1 MTMTIRAATPDDIDG
16 LFHVRTSV
24 RENTLT
30 IEELEELGITKAA
43 VTDLIHNSPCAWVAA
58 EDQKIVG
65 FSMIIPED
73 ACLFAAFVLPEYEN
87 RGIGKQLVRIAEE
100 TLFQQ
105 HEVIWLET
113 GKSTRA
119 AGFYRYTGWGN
130 ETAADEGDIRLE
142 KRRA

>member
-1 MTMTIRAATPDDIDG
+1 MTMAIRAATPDDIDG

-30 IEELEELGITKAA
+30 REELEEMGITKAA
-43 VTDLIHNSPCAWVAA
+43 VTAMIQNASCAWVAA

-73 ACLFAAFVLPEYEN
+73 ACLFAAFVLPEYEGK
-87 RGIGKQLVRIAEE
+87 GIGKQLVSIAEDE
-100 TLFQQ
+100 LFQQ

-113 GKSTRA
+113 GKTTRA
-119 AGFYRYTGWGN
+119 AGFYRHTGWGN
-130 ETAADEGDIRLE
+130 ETAAGEGDIRLE
-142 KRRA
+142 KRKD

>member
-1 MTMTIRAATPDDIDG
+1 MTMTFRAATPDDIDG

-30 IEELEELGITKAA
+30 CEELEEMGITKAA
-43 VTDLIHNSPCAWVAA
+43 VTAMMQASLCAWVAA
-58 EDQKIVG
+58 DDQKIVG

-73 ACLFAAFVLPEYEN
+73 ACLFAAFVLPEYEGK
-87 RGIGKQLVRIAEE
+87 GIGKQLVRFAEDE
-100 TLFQQ
+100 LFQH

-113 GKSTRA
+113 GKTTRA
-119 AGFYRYTGWGN
+119 AGFYRHSGWGN

-142 KRRA
+142 KRKA

>member
-1 MTMTIRAATPDDIDG
+1 MTITIRAATPDDIDG

-30 IEELEELGITKAA
+30 CEELEEMGITRAA
-43 VTDLIHNSPCAWVAA
+43 VTAMIQNSSCAWVAA
-58 EDQKIVG
+58 EDQQVVG

-87 RGIGKQLVRIAEE
+87 RGIGKRLVQVAEDE
-100 TLFQQ
+100 LFRQ
-105 HEVIWLET
+105 HDVIWLET
-113 GKSTRA
+113 GKTTRA
-119 AGFYRYTGWGN
+119 AGFYRHSGWGN
-130 ETAADEGDIRLE
+130 ETPADEGDIRLE